1 MADLAISTVLFEHH
15 RQAFGIAET
24 KPRITWR
31 FEGTVSNW
39 EQNAYDIEV
48 ARKGHKADKT
58 TLFSFNSSSSLY
70 VPWPDEELAESEA
83 ASVRV
88 RAHGNDGMSTPWSDW
103 ADVETG
109 LLSEDSWVGAEPIT
123 ADVFQQSND
132 TAKRPI
138 YFRRDFQI
146 PEGAIAS
153 ARLYITGLGIYE
165 AEINGN
171 RVGDFVLAPGWQSYN
186 HRHVYD
192 SYNVTSLIKSGKNA
206 IGVVVGEGWFL
217 GRLGPESVRNN
228 YGDSIGL
235 LSKLVVTLEDGRK
248 VTVGT
253 NGSWRANGGPIVSGE
268 IYDGET
274 YDARLAKQIRGWST
288 VTFAEKAKAWR
299 TVRMLPPLKGKLTPP
314 DQPGIRRIEERQA
327 ERIFKSPSGKTII
340 DFGQNLVGWLRVH
353 VDGPAN
359 TNITLRHAEV
369 LVDGELALKPL
380 RTAKATDT
388 IILTGDGPITWEPK
402 FTFHGFRYAQVDG
415 WPKDRPLKGSIKAI
429 VVHTDLEETGW
440 FECSNQALNK
450 LHSNVRWSMKG
461 NFLSIP
467 MDCPQRDERLG
478 WTGDAHLF
486 GPTANY
492 LYNTAGFWRGWH
504 KDLASEAAADGS
516 MVPRWY
522 TPMLQGPT
530 NQPIATAVWGDV
542 AVGNPWNIYKSFG
555 DKGLLQEHLAQGVGW
570 LDKGIYRN
578 EAGLWNHQTFQY
590 GDWLD
595 PKSPPDDPGQAT
607 THKFLVADAYLVRM
621 TEILSQITASLG
633 EKALSEKYASQHT
646 APKAQFQK
654 AWMNGEGALANRT
667 QTAYS
672 LAISFGLLEDDEMRK
687 TATKTL
693 RDIVAANNFLIGTGF
708 AGTPALSDALRS
720 INAMEDFY
728 RILLQTKVP
737 SWLYQVEMG
746 ATTIWERWD
755 SMLSNGQLNPGE
767 MTSFNHYAYGSV
779 AQFLHE
785 TVGGIAPDKD
795 NPGYKTVVVAPIPGG
810 GITSASTKHLG
821 PYGMV
826 EVSWSVKKGEGF
838 NLQVKVPPN
847 SKALVRMPGSS
858 HIIKVGSGIHNF
870 TDLKYQ
876 LP

>member
-1 MADLAISTVLFEHH
+1 MADLAISTVFFEHH

-31 FEGTVSNW
+31 FEGTVSDW
-39 EQNAYDIEV
+39 EQSAYDIEI
-48 ARKGHKADKT
+48 ARNGPKVDKT
-58 TLFSFNSSSSLY
+58 ALFSFNTSNSLY
-70 VPWPDEELAESEA
+70 VPWPDEELGESEA
-83 ASVRV
+83 ATVRV
-88 RAHGNDGMSTPWSDW
+88 RAHGIDGLSTPWSDW
-103 ADVETG
+103 VNVETG
-109 LLSEDSWVGAEPIT
+109 LLTEDSWVGAVPIT
-123 ADVFQQSND
+123 ADIFDQSNN
-132 TAKRPI
+132 TAKRPL

-146 PEGAIAS
+146 PQAIAS

-165 AEINGN
+165 AEINGK
-171 RVGDFVLAPGWQSYN
+171 RVGDLVLAPGWQSYN

-192 SYNVTSLIKSGKNA
+192 SYDVTSLLTAGKNA

-235 LSKLVVTLEDGRK
+235 LSKLVVTLEDGK
-248 VTVGT
+248 KITLGT
-253 NGSWRANGGPIVSGE
+253 DRDWRASGGPVVSGE

-274 YDARLAKQIRGWST
+274 YDARLEKQIRGWST
-288 VTFAEKAKAWR
+288 ATFNTKGKTWGKVR
-299 TVRMLPPLKGKLTPP
+299 TLPPLKGKLTSP
-314 DQPGIRRIEERQA
+314 DQPGIRRIEEKEVQ
-327 ERIFKSPSGKTII
+327 RIFRSPSGKTII
-340 DFGQNLVGWLRVH
+340 DFGQNLVGWLRVQ

-359 TNITLRHAEV
+359 TNITFRHAEV

-388 IILTGDGPITWEPK
+388 IILAGDGPITWEPK
-402 FTFHGFRYAQVDG
+402 FTFHGFRYVQVDG
-415 WPKDRPLKGSIKAI
+415 WPKNGSFRGSIKAV

-440 FECSNQALNK
+440 FECSNHALNQ

-504 KDLASEAAADGS
+504 RDLASEAASDGS

-530 NQPIATAVWGDV
+530 NQPIATAIWGDV
-542 AVGNPWNIYKSFG
+542 AVGNPWNIYQSFG
-555 DKGLLQEHLAQGVGW
+555 DKGLLQEHSAQGVGW

-578 EAGLWNHQTFQY
+578 EAGLWNRQTFQY

-595 PKSPPDDPGQAT
+595 PKSPPDNPGQAT

-621 TEILSQITASLG
+621 TEVMSDITASLG
-633 EKALSEKYASQHT
+633 QTALSEKYATQHKHL
-646 APKAQFQK
+646 KAQFQK
-654 AWMNGEGALANRT
+654 TWVNVEGALANRT

-672 LAISFGLLEDDEMRK
+672 LAISFGLLEEDK
-687 TATKTL
+687 KHTAAKTL
-693 RDIVAANNFLIGTGF
+693 HDIVAANNHLIGTGF
-708 AGTPALSDALRS
+708 AGTPVLSDALKS
-720 INAMEDFY
+720 INATEDFY

-737 SWLYQVEMG
+737 SWLYQVDMG

-755 SMLSNGQLNPGE
+755 SMLPNRQLNPGE

-785 TVGGIAPDKD
+785 TVGGLAPDKD

-810 GITSASTKHLG
+810 GITSANAKHLG

-826 EVSWSVKKGEGF
+826 EVSWSVKKDTGF

-847 SKALVRMPGSS
+847 SRAIVKLPSS
-858 HIIKVGSGIHNF
+858 MNPITVGSGVYQF
-870 TDLKYQ
+870 KDLKF
-876 LP
+876 

>member
-1 MADLAISTVLFEHH
+1 MADLAISTVFFEHH

-31 FEGTVSNW
+31 FEGTVSDW
-39 EQNAYDIEV
+39 EQSAYDIEV
-48 ARKGHKADKT
+48 ARNGRKVDETA
-58 TLFSFNSSSSLY
+58 LFSFNSSNSLY
-70 VPWPDEELAESEA
+70 VPWPDEELGESEA
-83 ASVRV
+83 ATVRV
-88 RAHGNDGMSTPWSDW
+88 RAHGNDGLSTPWSDW
-103 ADVETG
+103 VNVETG
-109 LLSEDSWVGAEPIT
+109 LLTEDSWVGAVPIT
-123 ADVFQQSND
+123 ADIFEQSNN
-132 TAKRPI
+132 TAKRPL

-146 PEGAIAS
+146 PQGAIAS

-165 AEINGN
+165 AEINGK
-171 RVGDFVLAPGWQSYN
+171 RVGDLVLAPGWQSYS
-186 HRHVYD
+186 HRQVYD
-192 SYNVTSLIKSGKNA
+192 SYDVTSLLTAGKNA

-228 YGDSIGL
+228 WGDSIGL
-235 LSKLVVTLEDGRK
+235 LSKLVITLENGKNVTL
-248 VTVGT
+248 GT
-253 NGSWRANGGPIVSGE
+253 DMDWRASGGPVVSGE

-288 VTFAEKAKAWR
+288 AAFDTKRKTWSRVR
-299 TVRMLPPLKGKLTPP
+299 TLPPLKGKLTPP
-314 DQPGIRRIEERQA
+314 DQPGIRRIEEKEPQRMF
-327 ERIFKSPSGKTII
+327 RSPSGKTII
-340 DFGQNLVGWLRVH
+340 DFGQNLVGWLRVQ

-359 TNITLRHAEV
+359 TNITFHHAEV

-388 IILTGDGPITWEPK
+388 IILAGDGPITWEPK
-402 FTFHGFRYAQVDG
+402 FTFHGFRYVQVDG
-415 WPKDRPLKGSIKAI
+415 WPKNRALRGSIKAV

-440 FECSNQALNK
+440 FECSNHALNQ

-461 NFLSIP
+461 NFMSIP

-504 KDLASEAAADGS
+504 RDLASEAASDGS

-542 AVGNPWNIYKSFG
+542 AVGNPWNIYQSFG
-555 DKGLLQEHLAQGVGW
+555 DRGLLQEHLAQGVGW
-570 LDKGIYRN
+570 LDKGIPRN
-578 EAGLWNHQTFQY
+578 EAGLWNRLTFQY

-595 PKSPPDDPGQAT
+595 PKSPPDDPGNAT

-621 TEILSQITASLG
+621 TEVMSEITASLG
-633 EKALSEKYASQHT
+633 QTALSEKYASQHKSL
-646 APKAQFQK
+646 KAQFQK
-654 AWMNGEGALANRT
+654 AWMNVEGALANRT

-672 LAISFGLLEDDEMRK
+672 LAISFGLLEDDK
-687 TATKTL
+687 ILNAAKTL
-693 RDIVAANNFLIGTGF
+693 HDIVAANDYLIGTGF

-720 INAMEDFY
+720 TNATEDFY

-737 SWLYQVEMG
+737 SWLYQVDMG

-755 SMLSNGQLNPGE
+755 SMLPDRQLNPGE

-785 TVGGIAPDKD
+785 TVGGLAPNKD
-795 NPGYKTVVVAPIPGG
+795 SPGYKTIVVAPIPGG
-810 GITSASTKHLG
+810 GITSAHAKHLG

-826 EVSWSVKKGEGF
+826 EVSWSVKKAKGF

-847 SKALVRMPGSS
+847 SRARVKMPRSKNL
-858 HIIKVGSGIHNF
+858 ITVGSGIHQF
-870 TDLKYQ
+870 TDLNF
-876 LP
+876 

>member
-1 MADLAISTVLFEHH
+1 MECSKETQVAQDPMADLAISTVLFEHH

-31 FEGTVSNW
+31 FEGTVSDW
-39 EQNAYDIEV
+39 EQSAYDIEV
-48 ARKGHKADKT
+48 ARNGPKAHKPS
-58 TLFSFNSSSSLY
+58 LFSFNSSDSLY
-70 VPWPDEELAESEA
+70 VPWPDKELAESEA

-88 RAHGNDGMSTPWSDW
+88 RAHGSDGLSTPWSDW
-103 ADVETG
+103 AHVETG
-109 LLSEDSWVGAEPIT
+109 LLSEKSWVGAVPIT
-123 ADVFQQSND
+123 ADIFEQSNI

-138 YFRRDFQI
+138 YFRRDFQV
-146 PEGAIAS
+146 PRGAIAS

-165 AEINGN
+165 AEINGK
-171 RVGDFVLAPGWQSYN
+171 RVGDLVLAPGWQSYN

-192 SYNVTSLIKSGKNA
+192 SYDVTSLLKSGKNA

-217 GRLGPESVRNN
+217 GRLGPESV
-228 YGDSIGL
+228 
-235 LSKLVVTLEDGRK
+235 
-248 VTVGT
+248 TVGT
-253 NGSWRANGGPIVSGE
+253 DGDWRASGGPIVSGE
-268 IYDGET
+268 IYDGEI
-274 YDARLAKQIRGWST
+274 YDARLAKQIQGWST
-288 VTFAEKAKAWR
+288 ATFAAKAKAWR
-299 TVRMLPPLKGKLTPP
+299 KVRTLPSLKGKLTPP
-314 DQPGIRRIEERQA
+314 DGPGIRRIEEKEP
-327 ERIFKSPSGKTII
+327 ERILKSPSGKTII

-353 VDGPAN
+353 ADGPAN
-359 TNITLRHAEV
+359 TNITFRHAEV

-380 RTAKATDT
+380 RTAKAADT
-388 IILTGDGPITWEPK
+388 IILAGDGPITWEPK
-402 FTFHGFRYAQVDG
+402 FTFHGFRYAQVGG
-415 WPKDRPLKGSIKAI
+415 WPKNKPLKGSIKAV

-440 FECSNQALNK
+440 FECSNQALNQ

-478 WTGDAHLF
+478 WTG
-486 GPTANY
+486 
-492 LYNTAGFWRGWH
+492 WH

-522 TPMLQGPT
+522 TPMLDGPT

-542 AVGNPWNIYKSFG
+542 VVGNPWNMYKSFG
-555 DKGLLQEHLAQGVGW
+555 DNGLLQEHLAQGVGW

-578 EAGLWNHQTFQY
+578 EAGLWNRQTFQY

-621 TEILSQITASLG
+621 TEVMSQITASLR
-633 EKALSEKYASQHT
+633 ETTLSERYASQHT
-646 APKAQFQK
+646 YLKAQFQK
-654 AWMNGEGALANRT
+654 AWTNGEGALANRT

-672 LAISFGLLEDDEMRK
+672 LAISFGLFDDEKMRK
-687 TATKTL
+687 AATKTL
-693 RDIVAANNFLIGTGF
+693 RDIVAANNYLIGTGF

-720 INAMEDFY
+720 VNATEDFY

-746 ATTIWERWD
+746 ATTTWERWD
-755 SMLSNGQLNPGE
+755 SLLPNGTLNPGE
-767 MTSFNHYAYGSV
+767 MTSFNHYSYGSV

-785 TVGGIAPDKD
+785 TVGGLAPDKD
-795 NPGYKTVVVAPIPGG
+795 SPGYKTVVVAPIPGG
-810 GITSASTKHLG
+810 GITSAITKHLG
-821 PYGMV
+821 PYGMI
-826 EVSWSVKKGEGF
+826 EVGWSAKKGKGF

-847 SKALVRMPGSS
+847 SWAVVKMPGSK
-858 HIIKVGSGIHNF
+858 HVIKVGSGIHSF
-870 TDLKYQ
+870 IDLKYQ
-876 LP
+876 I